1 MLGPS
6 KKPTLAHLAALVGAG
21 ATAATAASVARA
33 KTIAEFVE
41 APETVAMLREKG
53 VDYSQGSFHGEPRP
67 VVDEFA
73 RLELA
78 R

>member
-6 KKPTLAHLAALVGAG
+6 NRPTLAHLAALVSAG
-21 ATAATAASVARA
+21 ATAASVARA

-53 VDYSQGSFHGEPRP
+53 VDYSQGSFHGAPRP